1 MFLHV
6 PTVGIM
12 LMFGAV
18 TSAGSVVVAP
28 AVAVFVMA
36 GVCIAHTPYAAF
48 KEYGILLIGLVRDS
62 ELISTYTKNAITTLK
77 IRF

>member
-48 KEYGILLIGLVRDS
+48 KEYGIMKLPGKCHL
-62 ELISTYTKNAITTLK
+62 YYK
-77 IRF
+77 IRLSA